1 MPNLRYRLYFQFSNQ
16 HLHLNVQ
23 LVIQTQ
29 FIKRLISFILPTYQS
44 NIINNNDDEDA
55 DAGTDSDND
64 LKQIYHSICIFSLIS
79 SYHISICQVLYI
91 SLLPESSSLLIYS
104 FINTLFYIVLGMI
117 SFNLF
122 HTTIIF
128 LLVPN
133 SSDYH

>member
-1 MPNLRYRLYFQFSNQ
+1 MLNLRYKLYFQFSNQ

-29 FIKRLISFILPTYQS
+29 FIKRLISFILPTHRS
-44 NIINNNDDEDA
+44 NIIDNNDDEDVDA
-55 DAGTDSDND
+55 DTDSDND
-64 LKQIYHSICIFSLIS
+64 LKQTYHSFCIFSLIS

-91 SLLPESSSLLIYS
+91 SLLPESFSLLIYS

-117 SFNLF
+117 PFNLF
-122 HTTIIF
+122 LTTILFF
-128 LLVPN
+128 LVLN